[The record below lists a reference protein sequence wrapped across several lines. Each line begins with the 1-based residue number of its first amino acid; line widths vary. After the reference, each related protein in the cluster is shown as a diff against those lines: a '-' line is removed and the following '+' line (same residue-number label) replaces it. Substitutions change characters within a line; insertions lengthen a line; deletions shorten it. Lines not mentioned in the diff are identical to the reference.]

1 MGSGRETSVPVGPP
15 PSMVCLLPFAPLFG
29 LGPFPF
35 SPSSHPNPLLTPC
48 LWHIV
53 SHLSSF
59 LFILSWGFS
68 CPFYLFL
75 VSHLLSEKS
84 RTVRTGPALW
94 VPLPFSW
101 GISSPFFRCT
111 MSIFSFRLDCLSL
124 VYATSPLRPCMAAK
138 ATEDSG
144 GLPLTWQTLRHLLS
158 YQLVLPNAL
167 SRAGVQP
174 CTGERGL
181 SSGWG
186 GVGRGQEHQSKDRM
200 EEEKRER
207 LECLQVGY

>member
-1 MGSGRETSVPVGPP
+1 MAFPSPLPLFWLRALSSPFILPNP
-15 PSMVCLLPFAPLFG
+15 PSLAYF
-29 LGPFPF
+29 
-35 SPSSHPNPLLTPC
+35 H
-48 LWHIV
+48 
-53 SHLSSF
+53 HLSSF

-68 CPFYLFL
+68 CPFYLIL

-138 ATEDSG
+138 ATENSG
-144 GLPLTWQTLRHLLS
+144 GLPFTWQTPRHLLS

-186 GVGRGQEHQSKDRM
+186 GGVWAGAKSTKAHG
-200 EEEKRER
+200 
-207 LECLQVGY
+207 LLI